1 MTRSLAYGVTT
12 LGAAILLGCGDSAPT
27 GPDDRITVQGI
38 VADEYGTPLPS
49 REVLIVGHAVVTTD
63 ADGHFTVTKVRRPYD
78 LLVMIPSSF
87 SGDREVLVYAG
98 LSRAD
103 PLILT
108 PPMPF
113 SEAHHGAYFWG
124 SLYGGAAWPLP
135 PHLKTTVFFE
145 SQDAQWGVSAGWDH
159 YTLQPSWLGPQSTTG
174 VLHALQWEFDS
185 SSGLPGAY
193 TGYGSVPLQLSD
205 GGYFEGPSVTMG
217 APVESGAI
225 AGVVNLPSGFA
236 VTRKIVRLGFLA
248 PPGPAQWEIITD
260 SANAASFSYVTP
272 NLAGATFSITARA
285 EAGDSALSEVVKT
298 GIGANA
304 ADVALSPPPPP
315 TLVTPTVG
323 SHDVTLST
331 KFSWTRVNGAVYL
344 VAIRYA
350 DQATIIPSPLNYY
363 VLTTDTTVTLADVIP
378 GSLYPYPNL
387 SYVWEVRSWAP
398 FGNIDDVAVPT
409 WFVPPGDHSSTVSA
423 TKPFRWAP

>member
-1 MTRSLAYGVTT
+1 MTRILAYGVTV
-12 LGAAILLGCGDSAPT
+12 LAAAILLGCGDSAPT

-38 VADEYGTPLPS
+38 VADEYGTPLSS
-49 REVLIVGHAVVTTD
+49 REVLIVGHAGVTTD
-63 ADGHFTVTKVRRPYD
+63 ADGHFSVTDVRPPYN

-87 SGDREVLVYAG
+87 SGDREVLMYAG
-98 LSRAD
+98 LTRAD
-103 PLILT
+103 PLVVT

-113 SEAHHGAYFWG
+113 SEAHHGAYLWG

-135 PHLKTTVFFE
+135 PNLKTTVFFE
-145 SQDAQWGVSAGWDH
+145 SQDAQWGVAAGWDH

-174 VLHALQWEFDS
+174 VLHALQWESDS
-185 SSGLPGAY
+185 SSGLPARY

-217 APVESGAI
+217 APVGSGAI
-225 AGVVNLPSGFA
+225 AGVVNPPGGFA
-236 VTRKIVRLGFLA
+236 VTRKTVRLGFLA
-248 PPGPAQWEIITD
+248 PPVPARWEIITD
-260 SANAASFSYVTP
+260 SAHAASFSYVTP
-272 NLAGATFSITARA
+272 NLAGATFSLTAGA
-285 EAGDSALSEVVKT
+285 VAADSAYSEAVKT

-304 ADVALSPPPPP
+304 ADVTLSLSQPP
-315 TLVTPTVG
+315 TLVAPRAG
-323 SHDVTLST
+323 ARDVRLGTT
-331 KFSWTRVNGAVYL
+331 FSWTRVEGAVYL

-350 DQATIIPSPLNYY
+350 DQFTIIPSPPNYY

-378 GSLYPYPNL
+378 GSMYPYPNL